1 MAMTRCVSKARR
13 RLHSFRPVSQ
23 GAPGQESDS
32 VERTQPSTP
41 SHAAYTTLAVVP
53 RIAGKTLTAWTEFF
67 AFWDQLGREQSV
79 VYQTKD
85 CKTTML
91 YNSTQVALDGG
102 NAPRERSGIAP
113 VKQHFE
119 LRLFE
124 LTGVVFKNP
133 CHNHVNTETLCAA
146 LKQCKDR
153 LSDSMLS
160 MLDAFGQ
167 TNTDTKQIVS
177 YVADTTGLP
186 ITTQQVRN
194 LMNARLGHGNAEQ
207 RLKAVLTEFA
217 STEDTEGVLL
227 QGDWD
232 QTVGIVLQTKAQ
244 REIFSRWG
252 DTLALYW
259 THNCT
264 DLGFYVAKRGFVGR
278 VEVVQDEELVVKS
291 IAELVI
297 DKDFTEWS
305 TLREAFPQAA
315 TLLCQFYAQRYV
327 KRMMSGKKYFVVP
340 KYRKEIEA
348 LFTEMLYIPTKEQFQ
363 SRLEVF
369 ERRVKKVTPAFAKYF
384 DRNWTSCSTSA
395 QCSTSIFDGSV
406 SFDVCPP
413 VNDPLPVALHRNC
426 AVLSLYTL
434 KLVNQQWES
443 YQLNGKGWQW
453 SHAEDGVR
461 DVYVMATSERSRL
474 QVTWPTPG
482 EPSWDCL
489 FFSSTSLPC
498 KHLCSLLV
506 TRASEEGVFEVA
518 QLHPHWSMKDAH
530 AVLTCVDSTMQHLRN
545 VNRLTGKPSHTPDA
559 RVVLASKKII
569 AYVRLKK
576 CARHLLAF
584 FAFNRIIDDYRMDL
598 LWLEQDWSG
607 VSPMKHVFL
616 ERTPAEAG
624 TVAAEVAQLFR
635 QSSLSRTVVM
645 PSGPTGRSITSTL
658 RDLVGKV
665 ARNRRLNDAAMDAG
679 LWHVSKYSTNRYA
692 VDAVSVSNEK
702 IFFPDYFSSPEK
714 N

>member
-91 YNSTQVALDGG
+91 YNST
-102 NAPRERSGIAP
+102 P
-113 VKQHFE
+113 
-119 LRLFE
+119 
-124 LTGVVFKNP
+124 
-133 CHNHVNTETLCAA
+133 
-146 LKQCKDR
+146 
-153 LSDSMLS
+153 
-160 MLDAFGQ
+160 
-167 TNTDTKQIVS
+167 
-177 YVADTTGLP
+177 
-186 ITTQQVRN
+186 
-194 LMNARLGHGNAEQ
+194 
-207 RLKAVLTEFA
+207 
-217 STEDTEGVLL
+217 
-227 QGDWD
+227 
-232 QTVGIVLQTKAQ
+232 
-244 REIFSRWG
+244 
-252 DTLALYW
+252 
-259 THNCT
+259 
-264 DLGFYVAKRGFVGR
+264 KRGFVGR

-369 ERRVKKVTPAFAKYF
+369 ERRVKKVTPAFA
-384 DRNWTSCSTSA
+384 NAASA

-545 VNRLTGKPSHTPDA
+545 VNR
-559 RVVLASKKII
+559 
-569 AYVRLKK
+569 K

>member
-384 DRNWTSCSTSA
+384 DRNWTSCSSMWANYGRRRCFSGGNT
-395 QCSTSIFDGSV
+395 
-406 SFDVCPP
+406 
-413 VNDPLPVALHRNC
+413 
-426 AVLSLYTL
+426 
-434 KLVNQQWES
+434 
-443 YQLNGKGWQW
+443 
-453 SHAEDGVR
+453 
-461 DVYVMATSERSRL
+461 AT
-474 QVTWPTPG
+474 
-482 EPSWDCL
+482 
-489 FFSSTSLPC
+489 
-498 KHLCSLLV
+498 
-506 TRASEEGVFEVA
+506 
-518 QLHPHWSMKDAH
+518 
-530 AVLTCVDSTMQHLRN
+530 
-545 VNRLTGKPSHTPDA
+545 NR
-559 RVVLASKKII
+559 V
-569 AYVRLKK
+569 
-576 CARHLLAF
+576 
-584 FAFNRIIDDYRMDL
+584 
-598 LWLEQDWSG
+598 
-607 VSPMKHVFL
+607 
-616 ERTPAEAG
+616 EAG
-624 TVAAEVAQLFR
+624 
-635 QSSLSRTVVM
+635 
-645 PSGPTGRSITSTL
+645 
-658 RDLVGKV
+658 
-665 ARNRRLNDAAMDAG
+665 
-679 LWHVSKYSTNRYA
+679 
-692 VDAVSVSNEK
+692 
-702 IFFPDYFSSPEK
+702 
-714 N
+714 

>member
-1 MAMTRCVSKARR
+1 RCLHNTCRRSKNRWQDVNRVDRVLCVLGSAWAGAERRVPDKRLQDYNVVQQHAYESSRAPGSGLVWLRVSKVRVHARM
-13 RLHSFRPVSQ
+13 Q
-23 GAPGQESDS
+23 AE
-32 VERTQPSTP
+32 
-41 SHAAYTTLAVVP
+41 
-53 RIAGKTLTAWTEFF
+53 
-67 AFWDQLGREQSV
+67 
-79 VYQTKD
+79 
-85 CKTTML
+85 
-91 YNSTQVALDGG
+91 VALDGG

-315 TLLCQFYAQRYV
+315 
-327 KRMMSGKKYFVVP
+327 
-340 KYRKEIEA
+340 
-348 LFTEMLYIPTKEQFQ
+348 
-363 SRLEVF
+363 
-369 ERRVKKVTPAFAKYF
+369 
-384 DRNWTSCSTSA
+384 
-395 QCSTSIFDGSV
+395 
-406 SFDVCPP
+406 
-413 VNDPLPVALHRNC
+413 
-426 AVLSLYTL
+426 
-434 KLVNQQWES
+434 
-443 YQLNGKGWQW
+443 
-453 SHAEDGVR
+453 
-461 DVYVMATSERSRL
+461 
-474 QVTWPTPG
+474 
-482 EPSWDCL
+482 
-489 FFSSTSLPC
+489 
-498 KHLCSLLV
+498 
-506 TRASEEGVFEVA
+506 
-518 QLHPHWSMKDAH
+518 
-530 AVLTCVDSTMQHLRN
+530 
-545 VNRLTGKPSHTPDA
+545 
-559 RVVLASKKII
+559 
-569 AYVRLKK
+569 
-576 CARHLLAF
+576 
-584 FAFNRIIDDYRMDL
+584 
-598 LWLEQDWSG
+598 
-607 VSPMKHVFL
+607 
-616 ERTPAEAG
+616 
-624 TVAAEVAQLFR
+624 
-635 QSSLSRTVVM
+635 
-645 PSGPTGRSITSTL
+645 
-658 RDLVGKV
+658 
-665 ARNRRLNDAAMDAG
+665 
-679 LWHVSKYSTNRYA
+679 
-692 VDAVSVSNEK
+692 
-702 IFFPDYFSSPEK
+702 
-714 N
+714 

>member
-13 RLHSFRPVSQ
+13 RLHSLRPVSQ

-41 SHAAYTTLAVVP
+41 SHAAYTTLAVIP

-102 NAPRERSGIAP
+102 NAPSERSGIAP

-217 STEDTEGVLL
+217 STEDTEGVLR

-369 ERRVKKVTPAFAKYF
+369 ERHVSDDDEDHDF
-384 DRNWTSCSTSA
+384 DLDDS
-395 QCSTSIFDGSV
+395 G
-406 SFDVCPP
+406 
-413 VNDPLPVALHRNC
+413 
-426 AVLSLYTL
+426 
-434 KLVNQQWES
+434 
-443 YQLNGKGWQW
+443 
-453 SHAEDGVR
+453 
-461 DVYVMATSERSRL
+461 ER
-474 QVTWPTPG
+474 
-482 EPSWDCL
+482 
-489 FFSSTSLPC
+489 
-498 KHLCSLLV
+498 
-506 TRASEEGVFEVA
+506 EETTVEQVA
-518 QLHPHWSMKDAH
+518 QLSDKNDTDAPV
-530 AVLTCVDSTMQHLRN
+530 APDDRSQCVMMN
-545 VNRLTGKPSHTPDA
+545 
-559 RVVLASKKII
+559 ASP
-569 AYVRLKK
+569 VSLPVSEQSQET
-576 CARHLLAF
+576 LQ
-584 FAFNRIIDDYRMDL
+584 
-598 LWLEQDWSG
+598 LEA
-607 VSPMKHVFL
+607 
-616 ERTPAEAG
+616 TA
-624 TVAAEVAQLFR
+624 
-635 QSSLSRTVVM
+635 
-645 PSGPTGRSITSTL
+645 
-658 RDLVGKV
+658 
-665 ARNRRLNDAAMDAG
+665 
-679 LWHVSKYSTNRYA
+679 
-692 VDAVSVSNEK
+692 
-702 IFFPDYFSSPEK
+702 
-714 N
+714 